1 MRILVTGSRMFHA
14 GYRVDR
20 ALVRASAKQHDM
32 CVLTVGQWRDGAE
45 RMARD
50 MARDFGWVTER
61 VHSVSEAR
69 ADLCCAFLHRDDD
82 RTDESR
88 IIVLKAEKA
97 GIPVWRYYEG
107 GPRQPH
113 PEPGVPLFT
122 QDMVDD
128 MVYPGPESALP
139 WEELL
144 ERLPDEGYGTVRYR
158 IESIES

>member
-1 MRILVTGSRMFHA
+1 MRVLVTGSRLFGA
-14 GYRVDR
+14 GYRIDR
-20 ALVRASAKQHDM
+20 ALVRASAKQQEM
-32 CVLTVGQWRDGAE
+32 TLVTVGRWRSGSEAVAKN
-45 RMARD
+45 MAV
-50 MARDFGWVTER
+50 DFGWTTER
-61 VHSVSEAR
+61 SRNVSEAH

-122 QDMVDD
+122 QDMADSAPTFYDEAVDWD
-128 MVYPGPESALP
+128 
-139 WEELL
+139 LL
-144 ERLPDEGYGTVRYR
+144 YEDVRGA
-158 IESIES
+158 